1 MSYPRNDK
9 PSVATFADYEMIT
22 PPNKLRRTLS
32 TVPDDDLDDPVA
44 RAEAALAD
52 LSSEFAS
59 WMEAECLRLDA
70 ARVAAKAGGFTKA
83 TREVLFHAAHDIKG
97 EAATFGYPV
106 VTGAAASLCR
116 LIEHTSD
123 MARIPLMLVDQ
134 HVDAICAMVRE
145 NARPHS
151 ATIAEAL
158 TQRLREVTDEF
169 LAHENREHPDN
180 LDDILGPALAPTDH
194 TT

>member
-1 MSYPRNDK
+1 MSNSKNDK
-9 PSVATFADYEMIT
+9 PSVTTFADYEMIT

-32 TVPDDDLDDPVA
+32 TVPDNDLDDPVA

-70 ARVAAKAGGFTKA
+70 ARVAVKAEGLTKA

-106 VTGAAASLCR
+106 VTGTAASLCR
-116 LIEHTSD
+116 LVEHTGE
-123 MARIPLMLVDQ
+123 MARIPLTLVDQ

-158 TQRLREVTDEF
+158 TQRLREVTDDF
-169 LAHENREHPDN
+169 LAQENREHPDN
-180 LDDILGPALAPTDH
+180 LDDILGPALAPADH